1 MKNNQTLDPFA
12 QGLLDEK
19 EIPDH
24 VLCERVSQT
33 ALRFP
38 GVVRLLEDSAERTL
52 DIINKDVTSSSG
64 VRISRK
70 EKDTTVDIYVV
81 VEYGTQ
87 IPKLAWGLQKR
98 IQSYIKSITREVV
111 EDINIHIEGV
121 EIDE

>member
-1 MKNNQTLDPFA
+1 MKNNQTVDPFA

-19 EIPDH
+19 EIPDN

-33 ALRFP
+33 ASRFP

-52 DIINKDVTSSSG
+52 DIINKDVTSSAG

-111 EDINIHIEGV
+111 EEINIHIEGV